1 MKTIVSKLRPVRRA
15 QGGAWSKI
23 GDQPLSA
30 DLLRRMGQ
38 ALVRAFADEAS
49 RAFAMRGWSMKS
61 MDGGK
66 PINRSFSFR
75 IVGDSTVEVLSS
87 FPGLPEL
94 VQGIAPRAM
103 TWLTQEAKDKN
114 PADYELTPRERKLGM
129 KKTGKVSKH
138 ERLPLVVPLRSKGGS
153 VVFRMA
159 PLTIGSAWIHPGIA
173 RFTFAQR
180 AAKKA
185 RAEFERLLIE
195 EVQKRL
201 VEGDPSR

>member
-94 VQGIAPRAM
+94 VQGIAPRANKSK
-103 TWLTQEAKDKN
+103 TWERSS
-114 PADYELTPRERKLGM
+114 PASAARPRPA
-129 KKTGKVSKH
+129 VSSNTSCSGCEH
-138 ERLPLVVPLRSKGGS
+138 GRS
-153 VVFRMA
+153 
-159 PLTIGSAWIHPGIA
+159 T
-173 RFTFAQR
+173 T
-180 AAKKA
+180 
-185 RAEFERLLIE
+185 
-195 EVQKRL
+195 
-201 VEGDPSR
+201 SRECP